1 MSHKITIPEA
11 QRQELITALIT
22 LLTVILSIGL
32 TLATQ
37 AISSVIAPPL
47 PIAGTF
53 SETGAFGEAGPF
65 REAGSSSEAVAIQSL
80 GTSHF
85 SKIETGTLTLNTH
98 TFTGPVIAVS
108 GTVSNTGTL
117 AHTLTVTPTYAV
129 CTAQGANAAIVT
141 VTSKAATTLTLGLLT
156 HAGAAANAIPVTCM
170 VVP

>member
-53 SETGAFGEAGPF
+53 SETGAFG
-65 REAGSSSEAVAIQSL
+65 EAGSSSEAVAIQSL

-156 HAGAAANAIPVTCM
+156 HAGAAANAVPVTCM